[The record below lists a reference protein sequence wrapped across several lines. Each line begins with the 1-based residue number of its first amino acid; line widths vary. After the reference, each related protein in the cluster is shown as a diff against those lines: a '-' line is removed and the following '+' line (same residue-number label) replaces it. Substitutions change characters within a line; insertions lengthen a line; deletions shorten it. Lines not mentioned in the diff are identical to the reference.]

1 MAPHPNVDV
10 VERRPSSS
18 SSTRPHHSHDAPTD
32 NQPPK
37 GAADARHKSNWRT
50 KLPGLFS
57 GPINALFP
65 AFLPNPLYDTAP
77 PFVAAAHR
85 RSAWRNRKVLVRTVI
100 VFLGGTVLMLE
111 RTSLQVLGNASFFA
125 GIVTVMLPPMFPV
138 QIFLLAATTL
148 VMGQL
153 LGWAW
158 GCAAMAASLRARD
171 QVLLLSQVQ
180 RAQAGIAG
188 ATNPDVEYRR
198 EIFEGAFL
206 EWRSTLTMGCFFA
219 VGLFALGLIRAKAPK
234 LMILSI
240 FGSIVLDIMC
250 SYGPLFP
257 VQQYTLATTFL
268 IPTGCYLGIAVAGTI
283 LIFPQTLNYSWTT
296 DLVDKFLS
304 PVLQRSHLHSRLLHE
319 QPPSFDPAAG
329 DAPSPWSPYTSVVL
343 STQAAMSSALEGLL
357 GGIGMLELEVSFGRL
372 GAKDLKSLADSLRE
386 LHVRGVG
393 LAVLFTTVQS
403 GYEHRVELASS
414 RDKHKH
420 ESATPSRKGK
430 TSRGGDERRFTE
442 TARMQRMRERLGGAE
457 RHNKHDLASLLP
469 VFASASHDLRES
481 SDAAL
486 VAAMDWLTAQNDSRW
501 RYVSRGKAQ
510 EADRFADLQAQVE
523 RLEREIDVYRSERRK
538 VVLEPFADFFDPA
551 TGKLRPFAE
560 RGPDKLFAP
569 GSLFTILAASDNL
582 TQYSIAVLSFSSHLS
597 SLAERRRTNH
607 LWLPS
612 GLRKIGHLVKGRH
625 GESGPSA
632 LGDGEDPDSVADVG
646 DESDEDEE
654 HPVLQKKKKEK
665 KKRGK
670 KDDKPMT
677 RFEQVMEKSY
687 HDAEAR
693 PPKNALQR
701 GTRRLDGFFRWWASP
716 DAIFALKYVVGSIC
730 IWLFQVFRSTAYLSY
745 SQKVLWTLIT
755 FQTFLAPNAGDQI
768 LSTLQRCAGTV
779 VGLVYGML
787 IWYIGSGR
795 GDGSRPGVGAAL
807 IILMI
812 PWFAVRLY
820 APPSSAMFGIMAAVT
835 SVLVVGYSWQDTHLP
850 SLGNPGVG
858 YSVAWRRAL
867 LVLIGAAIGAV
878 FLLIPPQS
886 SRRLVRRTH
895 ATCVS
900 ELGRLYTAIVSEWLS
915 EEGYDES
922 ASVDRERDGS
932 KDGADLREKEEPFS
946 AASRQVGRA
955 KMLALR
961 VKLNSSRVAIEQAA
975 FEPSL
980 RGDWPKDNYSRLLN
994 LQLALLQALAQ
1005 LAQALIRLDHTWR
1018 ERLVHETAFLNQPLI
1033 ADVTTT
1039 FTLISL
1045 ALREG
1050 APLPEATPGPLLD
1063 RLLQHDRRLR
1073 LFSEG
1078 GPPPSSASPRHAPSH
1093 DHDDNHDQHAD
1104 EHEHEAHGASV
1115 EGARVGS
1122 FELSLA
1128 VLRDERFA
1136 AYAAALQALA
1146 GILRDCDALERE
1158 VKRLVGETRFPG
1170 YAALRERE
1178 RVQGV

>member
-1 MAPHPNVDV
+1 M
-10 VERRPSSS
+10 
-18 SSTRPHHSHDAPTD
+18 
-32 NQPPK
+32 
-37 GAADARHKSNWRT
+37 
-50 KLPGLFS
+50 L
-57 GPINALFP
+57 
-65 AFLPNPLYDTAP
+65 
-77 PFVAAAHR
+77 
-85 RSAWRNRKVLVRTVI
+85 
-100 VFLGGTVLMLE
+100 VFLGGFVLMLE
-111 RTSLQVLGNASFFA
+111 RASLQVLGNASFFA
-125 GIVTVMLPPMFPV
+125 GIVTVMLPPMFAPQV
-138 QIFLLAATTL
+138 FLLAAATL
-148 VMGQL
+148 VVGQCI
-153 LGWAW
+153 GWAW
-158 GCAAMAASLRARD
+158 GCAAMVASLRARD

-206 EWRSTLTMGCFFA
+206 SWRSTLVHGFFFA
-219 VGLFALGLIRAKAPK
+219 VGLFALGLIRAKMPK

-240 FGSIVLDIMC
+240 FGTIVLDIMC

-268 IPTGCYLGIAVAGTI
+268 IPTACYLAIALAGTI

-329 DAPSPWSPYTSVVL
+329 DAPSPWSPFTSVVL
-343 STQAAMSSALEGLL
+343 STQEAMSSALEGLL

-403 GYEHRVELASS
+403 GYEHGS
-414 RDKHKH
+414 D
-420 ESATPSRKGK
+420 TPTRKAK
-430 TSRGGDERRFTE
+430 SPRGGGADERPFTE
-442 TARMQRMRERLGGAE
+442 TARMQRVRERLGGAE
-457 RHNKHDLASLLP
+457 RQNKHDLGSLLP
-469 VFASASHDLRES
+469 VFASASHDLREA
-481 SDAAL
+481 SDGAL

-523 RLEREIDVYRSERRK
+523 RLEREIDLYRSERRK
-538 VVLEPFADFFDPA
+538 AVLEPFADFFDPH
-551 TGKLRPFAE
+551 TGHLRPFAE

-582 TQYSIAVLSFSSHLS
+582 TQYSTAVLSFSSHLS
-597 SLAERRRTNH
+597 ALAERRRTNH

-612 GLRKIGHLVKGRH
+612 GLRRVGNLVKGRH
-625 GESGPSA
+625 GESGPTA
-632 LGDGEDPDSVADVG
+632 LGDGEDPDSVPDVG
-646 DESDEDEE
+646 DESDEEE
-654 HPVLQKKKKEK
+654 DHPVLQKKEQKRKKN
-665 KKRGK
+665 
-670 KDDKPMT
+670 KDDKPKT
-677 RFEQVMEKSY
+677 RFEEVMEKNF
-687 HDAEAR
+687 DAEAR

-701 GTRRLDGFFRWWASP
+701 GTRRLDRFFRWWASP

-730 IWLFQVFRSTAYLSY
+730 IWLFQVFPSTAYLSY

-787 IWYIGSGR
+787 IWYIGAGR
-795 GDGSRPGVGAAL
+795 GDGTRPGIGAAL
-807 IILMI
+807 FVLMI

-835 SVLVVGYSWQDTHLP
+835 SVLIVGYSWQDTHLP
-850 SLGNPGVG
+850 ALGNPGVG

-867 LVLIGAAIGAV
+867 LVLIGAGIAAV

-895 ATCVS
+895 ATCVH

-932 KDGADLREKEEPFS
+932 KEGADLRERDEPFS
-946 AASRQVGRA
+946 AATRQVGRA

-961 VKLNSSRVAIEQAA
+961 VKLNSSRIAIEQAA

-980 RGDWPKDNYSRLLN
+980 RGDWPKDNYTRLLT

-1018 ERLVHETAFLNQPLI
+1018 ERLVHETAFLNQPLL
-1033 ADVTTT
+1033 ATRTDTPS
-1039 FTLISL
+1039 LRPQISL

-1078 GPPPSSASPRHAPSH
+1078 GMPSSSRAPAH
-1093 DHDDNHDQHAD
+1093 DPAHDDDDDDDDVNHAD
-1104 EHEHEAHGASV
+1104 EAHGASV

-1122 FELSLA
+1122 FALTLS

-1170 YAALRERE
+1170 YAALRARE
-1178 RVQGV
+1178 RVEGV